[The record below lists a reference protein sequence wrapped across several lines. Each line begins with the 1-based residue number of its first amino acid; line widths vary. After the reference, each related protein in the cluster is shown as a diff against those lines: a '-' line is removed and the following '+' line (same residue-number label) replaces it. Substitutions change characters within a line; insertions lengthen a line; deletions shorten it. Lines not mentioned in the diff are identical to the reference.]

1 MDICAIMTTLWL
13 VWKVTDKVTTW
24 IVPLILFVVVVVVV
38 VIVVL
43 DVVVVFYSFALKLL
57 PYLF

>member
-1 MDICAIMTTLWL
+1 MDKCAIMTTLWL

-24 IVPLILFVVVVVVV
+24 IVPLILFVVVVVV
-38 VIVVL
+38 IVVL